1 MGAIRQMRRRITA
14 TGRKTYRYLF
24 LRNRARAAALSDQQN
39 TGGKTFRQILPPAP
53 RPKGFR
59 LGSDVRRDGAVAGMG
74 THRNEVKI
82 ESADYA
88 DFPRLLEGQEA
99 KICGGPKIAARL
111 TRARRR
117 SWSRRRRCNQS
128 NGSR

>member
-1 MGAIRQMRRRITA
+1 MGAIRQTRRRITA
-14 TGRKTYRYLF
+14 TGRKTYRHLF

-39 TGGKTFRQILPPAP
+39 TAGKNVRQILPPAP

-59 LGSDVRRDGAVAGMG
+59 LGSDVRRYGAVAGMG

-88 DFPRLLEGQEA
+88 DFPRLLEGQESE
-99 KICGGPKIAARL
+99 IY
-111 TRARRR
+111 
-117 SWSRRRRCNQS
+117 
-128 NGSR
+128 